1 MRPLFCRHCGTRL
14 TNEQALFC
22 EVCGNRIEE
31 VEVSEEAA
39 KTSEEKTTE
48 KVEPVMEDEVATVQP
63 VSVEENAVPGKKP
76 LATWI
81 ISLIVF
87 AILMVITGLGVLFMY
102 LKPSVLPSINPWY
115 VEEDIYE
122 DDVDEDDADVDSL
135 DEEDADVNDE
145 ESNSAGLNN
154 ASKADDENDAATDST
169 GNDGETDSNAA
180 TDEAEAVESDS
191 QAIVAKEYVAGD
203 DTKELGI
210 HSYIVVLGD
219 YNWDEAYYDSRKF
232 GDNAYLVHFNSNEE
246 YEYVCDLLKDSY
258 SGNIFWIGARRDD
271 SYVYKW
277 ANAKNELVGDN
288 LAKQPYWLK
297 GEPSFYDVSVNQP
310 EDRVDLFYS
319 KTEGRYVMNDVPNDL
334 LNYVPSYSGK
344 IGYIV
349 EVED

>member
-48 KVEPVMEDEVATVQP
+48 KVGTVMEDKVAAVQP
-63 VSVEENAVPGKKP
+63 ASVEENAVPGKKP

-87 AILMVITGLGVLFMY
+87 VVLMVITGLGVLFMY
-102 LKPSVLPSINPWY
+102 LKPSVLPSINPWH

-122 DDVDEDDADVDSL
+122 DSDEEEIENSS
-135 DEEDADVNDE
+135 DEEDMDVNDE
-145 ESNSAGLNN
+145 ESDSAELNN
-154 ASKADDENDAATDST
+154 TPKADDEDDATTDST
-169 GNDGETDSNAA
+169 GNDGKTDSDAA
-180 TDEAEAVESDS
+180 TDEAEAVEDDS
-191 QAIVAKEYVAGD
+191 QTIVAKEYVAGD

-277 ANAKNELVGDN
+277 TNAKNELVGDN

-297 GEPSFYDVSVNQP
+297 GEPSFYDVSVNQS